1 MSTYPTP
8 TQSPQLGELKEYTI
22 TYSESVKGF
31 PSFYTYYP
39 DFMIGMN
46 QYLYS
51 FKNGALYR
59 HNTNETRNNY
69 YGTQYDSQITG
80 VINASPLEVKL
91 FKTLE
96 LESDSQWTASLV
108 SDLQVG
114 NIDAEY
120 FQEKEGSYFSFIR
133 ADEEIDFKMRSVNG
147 LGVAQSVQTN
157 GTTSVVSFSRDV
169 GSIPSIG
176 DLVFRIIS
184 TPIPNTNPQQYIN
197 TTERIGTITNINGL
211 EVTVDTSNYSTPVT
225 NNILISVKDP
235 IAESHGIRGYYMEFT
250 LENTDTTATEL
261 FAVSSDIFKSYP

>member
-8 TQSPQLGELKEYTI
+8 TASPNGNPENYTLS
-22 TYSESVKGF
+22 YSESVKGF
-31 PSFYTYYP
+31 PSFYTYHP

-46 QYLYS
+46 QYLYT
-51 FKNGALYR
+51 FKDGALYR

-69 YGTQYDSQITG
+69 YGEQFNCQITG
-80 VINASPLEVKL
+80 VVNASPLQVKL

-120 FQEKEGSYFSFIR
+120 FQEKEGSYFAFIR
-133 ADEEIDFKMRSVNG
+133 ADEEVDFKMRSVNG

-169 GSIPSIG
+169 GSIPSVG
-176 DLVFRIIS
+176 DLVFRGTT
-184 TPIPNTNPQQYIN
+184 TP
-197 TTERIGTITNINGL
+197 ERIGTITNINGL
-211 EVTVDTSNYSTPVT
+211 QVTIDTTTFSAPVT
-225 NNILISVKDP
+225 NNFLISVKDP
-235 IAESHGIRGYYMEFT
+235 IAESHGVRGYYMEFT

>member
-8 TQSPQLGELKEYTI
+8 TASPNGNPENYTLS
-22 TYSESVKGF
+22 YSESVKGWPGF
-31 PSFYTYYP
+31 FTFYP

-46 QYLYS
+46 QYLYT
-51 FKNGALYR
+51 FKDGALYR

-69 YGTQYDSQITG
+69 YGEQFNSQITG
-80 VINASPLEVKL
+80 VVNASPLQVKL

-120 FQEKEGSYFSFIR
+120 FQEKEGSYFAFIR
-133 ADEEIDFKMRSVNG
+133 ADEEVDFKMRSVNG

-169 GSIPSIG
+169 GSIPSVG
-176 DLVFRIIS
+176 DLVFRGTT
-184 TPIPNTNPQQYIN
+184 TP
-197 TTERIGTITNINGL
+197 ERIGTITNISGL
-211 EVTVDTSNYSTPVT
+211 QITIDTTTFSAPVT
-225 NNILISVKDP
+225 NNFLISVKDP
-235 IAESHGIRGYYMEFT
+235 IAESHGVRGYYMEFT

>member
-8 TQSPQLGELKEYTI
+8 TASPNGNPENYTLS
-22 TYSESVKGF
+22 YSESVKGWPGF
-31 PSFYTYYP
+31 FTFYP
-39 DFMIGMN
+39 EFMIGMN
-46 QYLYS
+46 QYLYT

-69 YGTQYDSQITG
+69 YGEQFNSQITG
-80 VINASPLEVKL
+80 VINKSPLEVKL

-133 ADEEIDFKMRSVNG
+133 ANEEIDFKMRSVNG
-147 LGVAQSVQTN
+147 LGVVQSVQTN
-157 GTTSVVSFSRDV
+157 GTTSVVSFSVDV

-176 DLVFRIIS
+176 DLVFRTILI
-184 TPIPNTNPQQYIN
+184 PIPNTNPQQYTAN

-211 EVTVDTSNYSTPVT
+211 QITIDTTTFSTPVT
-225 NNILISVKDP
+225 NNFLISVKDP

>member
-8 TQSPQLGELKEYTI
+8 TASPNGNPENYTLS
-22 TYSESVKGF
+22 YSESVKGF
-31 PSFYTYYP
+31 PSFYTYHP

-46 QYLYS
+46 QYLYT
-51 FKNGALYR
+51 FKDGALYR

-69 YGTQYDSQITG
+69 YGEQFNCQITG
-80 VINASPLEVKL
+80 VVNASPLQVKL

-120 FQEKEGSYFSFIR
+120 FQEKEGSYFAFIR
-133 ADEEIDFKMRSVNG
+133 ADEEVDFKMRSVNG

-169 GSIPSIG
+169 GSIPSVG
-176 DLVFRIIS
+176 DLVFRGTT
-184 TPIPNTNPQQYIN
+184 TP
-197 TTERIGTITNINGL
+197 ERIGTITNISGL
-211 EVTVDTSNYSTPVT
+211 QVTIDTTTFSAPVT
-225 NNILISVKDP
+225 NNFLISVKDP
-235 IAESHGIRGYYMEFT
+235 IAESHGVRGYYMEFT

>member
-8 TQSPQLGELKEYTI
+8 TASPNGNPENYTLS
-22 TYSESVKGF
+22 YSESVKGF
-31 PSFYTYYP
+31 PSFYTYHP

-46 QYLYS
+46 QYLYT
-51 FKNGALYR
+51 FKDGALYR

-69 YGTQYDSQITG
+69 YGEQFNCQITG
-80 VINASPLEVKL
+80 VVNASPLQVKL
-91 FKTLE
+91 FKTIE

-120 FQEKEGSYFSFIR
+120 FQEKEGSYFAFIR
-133 ADEEIDFKMRSVNG
+133 ADEEVDFKMRSVNG

-169 GSIPSIG
+169 GSIPSVG
-176 DLVFRIIS
+176 DLVFRGTT
-184 TPIPNTNPQQYIN
+184 TP
-197 TTERIGTITNINGL
+197 ERIGTITNINGL
-211 EVTVDTSNYSTPVT
+211 QVTIDTTTFSAPVT
-225 NNILISVKDP
+225 NNFLISVKDP
-235 IAESHGIRGYYMEFT
+235 IAESHGVRGYYMEFT

>member
-8 TQSPQLGELKEYTI
+8 TASPNGNPENYTLS
-22 TYSESVKGF
+22 YSESVKGWPGF
-31 PSFYTYYP
+31 FTFDP

-46 QYLYS
+46 QYLYT
-51 FKNGALYR
+51 FKDGALYR

-69 YGTQYDSQITG
+69 YGEQFNCQITG
-80 VINASPLEVKL
+80 VVNASPLQVKL

-120 FQEKEGSYFSFIR
+120 FQEKEGSYFAFIR
-133 ADEEIDFKMRSVNG
+133 ADEEVDFKMRSVNG

-169 GSIPSIG
+169 GSIPSVG
-176 DLVFRIIS
+176 DLVFRGTT
-184 TPIPNTNPQQYIN
+184 TP
-197 TTERIGTITNINGL
+197 ERIGTITNISGL
-211 EVTVDTSNYSTPVT
+211 QITIDTTTFSAPVT
-225 NNILISVKDP
+225 NNFLISVKDP
-235 IAESHGIRGYYMEFT
+235 IAESHGVRGYYMEFT

>member
-8 TQSPQLGELKEYTI
+8 TASPNGNPENYTLS
-22 TYSESVKGF
+22 YSESVKGWPGF
-31 PSFYTYYP
+31 FTFYP
-39 DFMIGMN
+39 EFMIGMN
-46 QYLYS
+46 QYLYT

-69 YGTQYDSQITG
+69 YGEQFNSQITG
-80 VINASPLEVKL
+80 VVNASPLQVKL

-120 FQEKEGSYFSFIR
+120 FQEKEGSYFAFIR
-133 ADEEIDFKMRSVNG
+133 ADEEVDFKMRSVNG

-169 GSIPSIG
+169 GSIPSVG
-176 DLVFRIIS
+176 DLVFRGTT
-184 TPIPNTNPQQYIN
+184 TP
-197 TTERIGTITNINGL
+197 ERIGTITNINGL
-211 EVTVDTSNYSTPVT
+211 QVTIDTTTFSAPVT
-225 NNILISVKDP
+225 NNFLISVKDP
-235 IAESHGIRGYYMEFT
+235 IAESHGVRGYYMEFT

>member
-8 TQSPQLGELKEYTI
+8 TASPNGNPENYTLS
-22 TYSESVKGF
+22 YSESVKGWPGF
-31 PSFYTYYP
+31 FTFYP

-46 QYLYS
+46 QYLYT
-51 FKNGALYR
+51 FKDGALYR

-69 YGTQYDSQITG
+69 YGEQFNCQITG
-80 VINASPLEVKL
+80 VVNASPLQVKL

-120 FQEKEGSYFSFIR
+120 FQEKEGSYFAFIR
-133 ADEEIDFKMRSVNG
+133 ADEEVDFKMRSVNG

-169 GSIPSIG
+169 GSIPSVG
-176 DLVFRIIS
+176 DLVFRGTT
-184 TPIPNTNPQQYIN
+184 TP
-197 TTERIGTITNINGL
+197 ERIGTITNISGL
-211 EVTVDTSNYSTPVT
+211 QITIDTTTFSAPVT
-225 NNILISVKDP
+225 NNFLISVKDP
-235 IAESHGIRGYYMEFT
+235 IAESHGVRGYYMEFT

>member
-8 TQSPQLGELKEYTI
+8 TASPNGNPEDYTLS
-22 TYSESVKGF
+22 YSESVKGWPGF
-31 PSFYTYYP
+31 FTFYP

-46 QYLYS
+46 QYLYT
-51 FKNGALYR
+51 FKDGALYR

-69 YGTQYDSQITG
+69 YGEQFNSQITG
-80 VINASPLEVKL
+80 VVNASPLQVKL

-120 FQEKEGSYFSFIR
+120 FQEKEGSYFAFIR
-133 ADEEIDFKMRSVNG
+133 ADEKVDFKMRSVNG

-169 GSIPSIG
+169 GSIPSVG
-176 DLVFRIIS
+176 DLVFRGTT
-184 TPIPNTNPQQYIN
+184 TP
-197 TTERIGTITNINGL
+197 ERIGTITNINGL
-211 EVTVDTSNYSTPVT
+211 EVTIDTTTFSAPVT
-225 NNILISVKDP
+225 NNFLISVKDP
-235 IAESHGIRGYYMEFT
+235 IAESHGVRGYYMEFT